1 MPIIDIIIAVAII
14 LSVIIGFIRG
24 FVKEALSIATLL
36 FAIWAALY
44 FGPVVGKVSD
54 SWLQGAELQTWFGRI
69 LVFVVLVAI
78 GGIIEWAVSK
88 AIKMS
93 PLGGI
98 DRFAGS
104 LFGLLRGL
112 LLTAV
117 FVLVGRFT
125 GFENDAWWEDSTL
138 IPHFEVLADWIDEM
152 APAGYDLIVPDEPAD
167 SMPIDLPGL
176 GTTAALG
183 PATRSEPCAA

>member
-24 FVKEALSIATLL
+24 FVKEAL
-36 FAIWAALY
+36 Y
-44 FGPVVGKVSD
+44 FGPVVGELSE

-69 LVFVVLVAI
+69 LVFVVLVAV
-78 GGIIEWAVSK
+78 GGLIEWAVSK

-112 LLTAV
+112 LLTAL
-117 FVLVGRFT
+117 FVLAG
-125 GFENDAWWEDSTL
+125 GFLGFDNDAWWEGSAL
-138 IPHFEVLADWIDEM
+138 IPHFEV
-152 APAGYDLIVPDEPAD
+152 
-167 SMPIDLPGL
+167 
-176 GTTAALG
+176 
-183 PATRSEPCAA
+183 

>member
-44 FGPVVGKVSD
+44 FGPAAGKVSD

-78 GGIIEWAVSK
+78 GGLIEWAVSK
-88 AIKMS
+88 AVKMS

-112 LLTAV
+112 LLTAL
-117 FVLVGRFT
+117 FVLAG
-125 GFENDAWWEDSTL
+125 GFMGFANDGWWEDSTL
-138 IPHFEVLADWIDEM
+138 IPHFQVLADWIEEM
-152 APAGYDLIVPDEPAD
+152 APAGYDLIVPDEPAE

-176 GTTAALG
+176 GAAAATG
-183 PATRSEPCAA
+183 PATRREPCAA

>member
-14 LSVIIGFIRG
+14 LSVVIGFVRG

-44 FGPVVGKVSD
+44 FGPVVGKLSD

-69 LVFVVLVAI
+69 LVFVVLVAM
-78 GGIIEWAVSK
+78 GGLIEWAVSK
-88 AIKMS
+88 AVKMS
-93 PLGGI
+93 PLSGI

-112 LLTAV
+112 LLTAL
-117 FVLVGRFT
+117 FVLAGGFT
-125 GFENDAWWEDSTL
+125 GFDNDGWWEDSAL
-138 IPHFEVLADWIDEM
+138 IPHFQVLADWIEEM
-152 APAGYDLIVPDEPAD
+152 APAGYDLIVPDEPAE

-176 GTTAALG
+176 GVVACLG
-183 PATRSEPCAA
+183 LATRSEPCAA